1 MSEPTDGVVI
11 LDRKQLL
18 ACLNENGFPI
28 KSSYLQQ
35 LCLPS
40 RAGRGPPVALR
51 LGYRVYYE
59 QTAALKWAE
68 ARSKVTRRN
77 RAQVI
82 YCARCAR
89 AMKKK
94 AAGK

>member
-1 MSEPTDGVVI
+1 MSEPTEGVII

-28 KSSYLQQ
+28 KRTYLNRI
-35 LCLPS
+35 CLPS
-40 RAGRGPPVALR
+40 VNLGPPVALH
-51 LGYRVYYE
+51 LGHRVYYE

-77 RAQVI
+77 RAKVV

-89 AMKKK
+89 AMRKR
-94 AAGK
+94 AAVK